1 MHALSRTARIGAL
14 ALVVAAALFFGAA
27 AAKAQNIPCGDRGV
41 VLEHLKK
48 HFGEK
53 RSAVGVTA
61 NGRLI
66 EVMTGPQGSW
76 TILVSYPGGP
86 TCLILNGEG
95 WRQIVEPPD
104 EAFVLRGLS
113 PFGIYRGDPKVSKVK
128 PNSRMSAPTAKR
140 PQKH

>member
-1 MHALSRTARIGAL
+1 MHALSRTVRIGAL

-27 AAKAQNIPCGDRGV
+27 AAKGQNIPCGDRGV

-66 EVMTGPQGSW
+66 EIMTGPQGSW

-104 EAFVLRGLS
+104 EAFVLRGLI
-113 PFGIYRGDPKVSKVK
+113 PKGDNNDS
-128 PNSRMSAPTAKR
+128 
-140 PQKH
+140 